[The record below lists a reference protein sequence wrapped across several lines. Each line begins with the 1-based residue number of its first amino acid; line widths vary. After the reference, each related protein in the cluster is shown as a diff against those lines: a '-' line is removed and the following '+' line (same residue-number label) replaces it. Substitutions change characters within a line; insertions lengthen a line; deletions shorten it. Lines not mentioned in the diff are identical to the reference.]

1 MDNIILQL
9 LTLIQYLYQQNC
21 WLTLFICKYIPLK
34 QWAFDDSHSPEYQK
48 FKVDEPPIIIKRE
61 KFDYKELIEY
71 FYKRYH
77 KLIKPIVRKS
87 SKCNVLADTVCPR
100 CGATHEYIYD
110 NNGGKGQFLCAV
122 CSHTF
127 SSDEPKMVTIKCP
140 HCGHVLTVV
149 KERSIFRI
157 HKCINTKCPY
167 YLSRKKELPKGLS
180 EEELLR
186 EFEQLSA
193 GEQQS
198 LQREKVCY
206 L

>member
-1 MDNIILQL
+1 MDKIILHL

-71 FYKRYH
+71 FHKRYN
-77 KLIKPIVRKS
+77 KRIKPIVRKS
-87 SKCNVLADTVCPR
+87 SKYNVPENTVCPR

-110 NNGGKGQFLCAV
+110 NNGGKGQFQCAV

-127 SSDEPKMVTIKCP
+127 TSDEPKMVTIKCP
-140 HCGHVLTVV
+140 HCGHTLSII

-157 HKCINTKCPY
+157 HKCINKKCPY
-167 YLSRKKELPKGLS
+167 YLSRKKELPKELS
-180 EEELLR
+180 EEE
-186 EFEQLSA
+186 
-193 GEQQS
+193 
-198 LQREKVCY
+198 KY